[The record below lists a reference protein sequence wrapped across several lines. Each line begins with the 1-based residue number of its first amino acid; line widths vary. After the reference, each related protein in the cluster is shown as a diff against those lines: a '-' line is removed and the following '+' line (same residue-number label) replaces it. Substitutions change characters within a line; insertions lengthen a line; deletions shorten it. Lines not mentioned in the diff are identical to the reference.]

1 MISVII
7 PTYNRASVLHKA
19 VDSVLA
25 QTYKDFELIIV
36 DDGSTDN
43 TKKVVKRYKDMRICY
58 IYNDSENHGP
68 SAARNIGINAA
79 KGEYISFDDSDDE
92 WSKDKLEKQLAFIN
106 VSMADVIFC
115 TMHKKDGYIPSKDF
129 TESDCN
135 LKNELSGS
143 FTGTPAYFGRSEC
156 FKETLFD
163 ESMTCNEDWELMI
176 RLLDKYKVLFQ
187 RDSLVEVEIS
197 DNSVSSDINK
207 ALAAI
212 DYILKKH
219 EKLSN
224 IYPASKRKLLLGRKY
239 NAALAK
245 DMEVHAKIKQAN
257 GAGFWVYINAL
268 YRKVVRY
275 TYSIMMVLQDKMNK
289 R

>member
-1 MISVII
+1 M
-7 PTYNRASVLHKA
+7 
-19 VDSVLA
+19 
-25 QTYKDFELIIV
+25 
-36 DDGSTDN
+36 
-43 TKKVVKRYKDMRICY
+43 
-58 IYNDSENHGP
+58 
-68 SAARNIGINAA
+68 
-79 KGEYISFDDSDDE
+79 
-92 WSKDKLEKQLAFIN
+92 
-106 VSMADVIFC
+106 
-115 TMHKKDGYIPSKDF
+115 
-129 TESDCN
+129 
-135 LKNELSGS
+135 
-143 FTGTPAYFGRSEC
+143 
-156 FKETLFD
+156 
-163 ESMTCNEDWELMI
+163 
-176 RLLDKYKVLFQ
+176 
-187 RDSLVEVEIS
+187 VEVEIS

-219 EKLSN
+219 EKLYN